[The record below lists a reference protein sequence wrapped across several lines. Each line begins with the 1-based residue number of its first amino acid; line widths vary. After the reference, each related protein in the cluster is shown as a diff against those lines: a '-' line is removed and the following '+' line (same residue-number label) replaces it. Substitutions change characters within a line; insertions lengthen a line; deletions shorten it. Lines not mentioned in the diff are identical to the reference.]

1 MREVG
6 KYVFRDQGVCEDAKK
21 HGLSEN
27 EREIQRSIEANK
39 TGRKCE
45 TCGNE
50 IRKSDDRATER
61 QCGFCATVHPANETL

>member
-1 MREVG
+1 MSG
-6 KYVFRDQGVCEDAKK
+6 
-21 HGLSEN
+21 N

-61 QCGFCATVHPANETL
+61 QCGFCATVHPANAKGQGCEAYPELHGSQEDRT